1 MTHLNSVVV
10 VAINGLAL
18 GLASTL
24 HCAGMCG
31 AISSSLSLCMPP
43 AHPQRPGPAFLMI
56 HAGRVTAY
64 ALAGVLV
71 AAAGAPA
78 IAWLD
83 REIAFRVL
91 QWAGAIALMWIG
103 LATAGLMPS
112 FALIDRYMLAVSDR
126 VARLTPA
133 LGSRASGPFFAGL
146 AWGLMPCAMVYG
158 ALFTAML
165 SGSPVAGG
173 IVMLA
178 FGAGTLPGLLA
189 TTYGIHT
196 LRRLSGRPLGREV
209 AGLAIALL
217 GFLSVFIVSPDAR
230 NLCLSSTSSSQPLNT
245 RQSSLVDISLDKS
258 R

>member
-1 MTHLNSVVV
+1 LNPVVM

-31 AISSSLSLCMPP
+31 AVSSSLSLCKPL
-43 AHPQRPGPAFLMI
+43 AGRQKTGTTFLAI
-56 HAGRVTAY
+56 HAGRITAY

-71 AAAGAPA
+71 GTAGAPA

-83 REIAFRVL
+83 REIAFRIL

-112 FALIDRYMLAVSDR
+112 FALLDRYMLAISDR
-126 VARLTPA
+126 AARVPA
-133 LGSRASGPFFAGL
+133 VFGKRAPQPFFAGF

-158 ALFTAML
+158 ALFAAML
-165 SGSPVAGG
+165 SGSATAGG
-173 IVMLA
+173 VVMLA
-178 FGAGTLPGLLA
+178 FGVGTLPGLFA
-189 TTYGIHT
+189 TTFGIRA
-196 LRRLSGRPLGREV
+196 LREYSDRRIGREF
-209 AGLAIALL
+209 AGLAIAVL
-217 GFLSVFIVSPDAR
+217 GFISVFIIQPSAR
-230 NLCLSSTSSSQPLNT
+230 TFCLGSASTSP
-245 RQSSLVDISLDKS
+245 SSLVETAPGRD

>member
-1 MTHLNSVVV
+1 LNPVVV
-10 VAINGLAL
+10 IAINGLAL

-31 AISSSLSLCMPP
+31 AISSSLSLCKPLAP
-43 AHPQRPGPAFLMI
+43 HQGPQSTFLMI
-56 HAGRVTAY
+56 HAGRITAY
-64 ALAGVLV
+64 ALAGILV
-71 AAAGAPA
+71 GAAGSPA

-83 REIAFRVL
+83 RENAFRVL

-112 FALIDRYMLAVSDR
+112 FALLDRYMLAVSDR
-126 VARLTPA
+126 TARLTSV
-133 LGSRASGPFFAGL
+133 LGYRAPQPFFAGL

-165 SGSPVAGG
+165 SGSALAGG
-173 IVMLA
+173 VVMLA
-178 FGAGTLPGLLA
+178 FGAGTLPGLVA
-189 TTYGIHT
+189 TTYGIRA
-196 LRRLSGRPLGREV
+196 LRQLSDRRIGREF

-217 GFLSVFIVSPDAR
+217 GFLSVFIVHPTLR
-230 NLCLSSTSSSQPLNT
+230 NLCLSSASSSQTLDAS
-245 RQSSLVDISLDKS
+245 QSSLVEIGFDKS

>member
-1 MTHLNSVVV
+1 LSPVVV

-31 AISSSLSLCMPP
+31 AISSSLSLCTPLAP
-43 AHPQRPGPAFLMI
+43 QQRPASSFWMI
-56 HAGRVTAY
+56 HAGRISAY
-64 ALAGVLV
+64 ALAGILV

-83 REIAFRVL
+83 REIAFRIL

-112 FALIDRYMLAVSDR
+112 FALLDRYMLALADR
-126 VARLTPA
+126 VARFIPA
-133 LGSRASGPFFAGL
+133 AGNGAAQPFVAGL

-165 SGSPVAGG
+165 SGSAVSGG
-173 IVMLA
+173 VIMLA
-178 FGAGTLPGLLA
+178 FGAGTLPGLVA
-189 TTYGIHT
+189 TTYGVHA
-196 LRRLSGRPLGREV
+196 LRRLSDRRIGREF
-209 AGLAIALL
+209 AGLTIALL
-217 GFLSVFIVSPDAR
+217 GFLSVFIVNPAIR
-230 NLCLSSTSSSQPLNT
+230 NLCLSSAGSSQTLNSN
-245 RQSSLVDISLDKS
+245 QSSLAEISLDKS

>member
-1 MTHLNSVVV
+1 MNSVIV

-31 AISSSLSLCMPP
+31 AISSSLSLCTPLAP
-43 AHPQRPGPAFLMI
+43 RQRPGSTFLMI
-56 HAGRVTAY
+56 HGGRVTAY

-71 AAAGAPA
+71 GAAGSPA

-83 REIAFRVL
+83 REIAFRIL
-91 QWAGAIALMWIG
+91 QWAGAVALMWIG

-112 FALIDRYMLAVSDR
+112 FALFDRYMLAVSDR
-126 VARLTPA
+126 VARLAPT
-133 LGSRASGPFFAGL
+133 LGSRAPQPFFAGL

-165 SGSPVAGG
+165 SGSAVAGG
-173 IVMLA
+173 VVMLA
-178 FGAGTLPGLLA
+178 FGAGTLPGLFA
-189 TTYGIHT
+189 TTYGIRA
-196 LRRLSGRPLGREV
+196 LRQFSGRRVGREF
-209 AGLAIALL
+209 AGLTIALL
-217 GFLSVFIVSPDAR
+217 GFLSVFIVHPSVR
-230 NLCLSSTSSSQPLNT
+230 SLCLTSASSSQELNT
-245 RQSSLVDISLDKS
+245 GQRALVEISPDKS